1 MIYNETILPT
11 NDLMFKKIFWNKD
24 YPNILISFINA
35 ILKRQDPIT
44 SVDLISTV
52 HNNAARN
59 KQMND
64 EFIGEHGIR
73 LDLVAKTS
81 SNEILNIV

>member
-44 SVDLISTV
+44 SVNLISTAHV
-52 HNNAARN
+52 NAA
-59 KQMND
+59 
-64 EFIGEHGIR
+64 
-73 LDLVAKTS
+73 
-81 SNEILNIV
+81 